1 VVDDYGTPLTTKD
14 KKDNEYFVYKAVNA
28 WGDSYRANEF
38 YDVDK
43 KSVFDNGFIQVE
55 DVDNNVI
62 ITKFLEEPSKK
73 TAPAEGNVK
82 LSSEKI
88 NIYAGTGENAE
99 LSNFATRIFKYV
111 GKDLPQVTFKN
122 VETAF
127 QKAKLAFA
135 GKVTDQ
141 PLEVQSF
148 LNDVTGKYS
157 PAQAK
162 SLGSKIVQLRTME
175 WDSNSSRI
183 MKDLIKQS
191 FEQNP
196 DALAKLLATGNAE
209 LTHTQDKGKWG
220 KEFPKL
226 LMEVREELRPTQP
239 VSISEKPDTVSQ
251 EEWDALSQEEKNKIN
266 ECF

>member
-43 KSVFDNGFIQVE
+43 KSVFDNGFMQVE
-55 DVDNNVI
+55 DVDNDVI
-62 ITKFLEEPSKK
+62 ITKFLEKPARK
-73 TAPAEGNVK
+73 TVSEEKIQQVGQIIDEEFT
-82 LSSEKI
+82 SSEKI

-141 PLEVQSF
+141 PLDVQSF
-148 LNDVTGKYS
+148 LNDITGKYS
-157 PAQAK
+157 PAQVKA
-162 SLGSKIVQLRTME
+162 LGGKIVGLKTTE

-209 LTHTQDKGKWG
+209 LTHTQDKSKWG
-220 KEFPKL
+220 KEFPRL
-226 LMEVREELRPTQP
+226 LMEVREELRPTQTDNDWTK
-239 VSISEKPDTVSQ
+239 EDNNDTCVP
-251 EEWDALSQEEKNKIN
+251 
-266 ECF
+266 F